1 MYRTSHGNA
10 RITFTALEERRRF
23 KPAFKAHLSL
33 LLVLN
38 FPGVLQYHHGWVEV
52 TLDTALGNLSLIVG
66 LTGAA
71 PHQAEIVAG
80 LESKVRSSSHLD
92 TYLQAIAKPGRT
104 ILHVHPHP
112 CVIRLVCLWVG
123 GRRRALL
130 RRHYKQAF
138 TRASKR
144 RATGQIFKR
153 AERWRLQSAAAAT
166 GLARLEWKRY
176 GGLCGLMLGG
186 YKFYCGSNITHSHS
200 TYRPWLG

>member
-112 CVIRLVCLWVG
+112 CVIRPSPEQAGEEQLVRSSRGLSG
-123 GRRRALL
+123 GDYKVRL
-130 RRHYKQAF
+130 RRQV
-138 TRASKR
+138 S
-144 RATGQIFKR
+144 
-153 AERWRLQSAAAAT
+153 LDSS
-166 GLARLEWKRY
+166 
-176 GGLCGLMLGG
+176 
-186 YKFYCGSNITHSHS
+186 GSDTA
-200 TYRPWLG
+200 GCVA